1 MERQRQVDAAMV
13 SALRAERGLSRARA
27 EDDKALKQSRYD
39 SELVETRAAFEAEKR
54 EMLLESERNDEK
66 WRTEILR
73 FKNEVLDASLA
84 IREQARLDG
93 DELRASLA
101 QKDRTITLLERA
113 DAEKQTAAL
122 VACPRCEGL
131 KLEVLKLTTRVVS
144 QIEEERLLN
153 AVVDARDLQIR
164 ILEGE
169 AHESNINLNMFTD
182 MNGELQ
188 SDLLSREELRSER
201 KVLKG
206 TAAELVSA
214 QAALAQER
222 VRLDE
227 AKRGFAAKVA
237 DERALFDE
245 ERRSWLTQL
254 SNDRSQADLERRE
267 MNIAMQAERSQLL
280 SERLE
285 LLRVPPPTPNQP
297 NVVSAVGYETAHPV
311 QQPDYLHDST
321 LWSRLWLRRWER
333 TPRFVRSRTVPH
345 LPLRVAV
352 AMAVTGTIRAD
363 LEKAHMVRV
372 DSVGAADPEGMVV
385 MAVEIRLRID
395 GLVRTHTPKPSE
407 NTRGVSTMPPKIS
420 SCNILMRCQ
429 RQLDAAMVS
438 ALRAELGLS
447 RARAGDD
454 KALEQSR
461 YDSELVQTRAAFEAE
476 KREMLLESERNDE
489 KWRTEFLRFK
499 NEVLDASLAIR
510 EQARLDGDELRASL
524 AQKDKTITLLERADA
539 EKQTAALEV
548 CPRCEELKLEVLKL
562 TTRVVSQI
570 EEERRL
576 NAVADTRD
584 LQIRILE
591 GEAHESNVNLNMLTD
606 MNGELQSELLSQEEL
621 RSERNV
627 LEGTAAELVTKVA
640 DERALFD
647 EERRSWLTQ
656 LSNDRS
662 QADLERR
669 EMNIAMQAER
679 SQLLSE
685 RLELLRVPATP
696 NQPNVVSAVGYET
709 AHPVQQPDYL
719 HDST

>member
-267 MNIAMQAERSQLL
+267 MNIAMHAERSRLL

-285 LLRVPPPTPNQP
+285 LLRVPPPTPDQP
-297 NVVSAVGYETAHPV
+297 NVVSAVEYETAHPV
-311 QQPDYLHDST
+311 QQPGYLHDST
-321 LWSRLWLRRWER
+321 
-333 TPRFVRSRTVPH
+333 
-345 LPLRVAV
+345 
-352 AMAVTGTIRAD
+352 
-363 LEKAHMVRV
+363 
-372 DSVGAADPEGMVV
+372 
-385 MAVEIRLRID
+385 
-395 GLVRTHTPKPSE
+395 
-407 NTRGVSTMPPKIS
+407 
-420 SCNILMRCQ
+420 
-429 RQLDAAMVS
+429 
-438 ALRAELGLS
+438 
-447 RARAGDD
+447 
-454 KALEQSR
+454 
-461 YDSELVQTRAAFEAE
+461 
-476 KREMLLESERNDE
+476 
-489 KWRTEFLRFK
+489 
-499 NEVLDASLAIR
+499 
-510 EQARLDGDELRASL
+510 
-524 AQKDKTITLLERADA
+524 
-539 EKQTAALEV
+539 
-548 CPRCEELKLEVLKL
+548 
-562 TTRVVSQI
+562 
-570 EEERRL
+570 
-576 NAVADTRD
+576 
-584 LQIRILE
+584 
-591 GEAHESNVNLNMLTD
+591 
-606 MNGELQSELLSQEEL
+606 
-621 RSERNV
+621 
-627 LEGTAAELVTKVA
+627 
-640 DERALFD
+640 
-647 EERRSWLTQ
+647 
-656 LSNDRS
+656 
-662 QADLERR
+662 
-669 EMNIAMQAER
+669 
-679 SQLLSE
+679 
-685 RLELLRVPATP
+685 
-696 NQPNVVSAVGYET
+696 
-709 AHPVQQPDYL
+709 
-719 HDST
+719 